1 MDPGTP
7 VALIE
12 RATWPEMR
20 VASGTLDTI
29 VDVRD
34 AEGIEP
40 PAITVI
46 GEVAA
51 TRERVVEFLRNDGSD
66 APLNGVRGE

>member
-1 MDPGTP
+1 MT
-7 VALIE
+7 VA
-12 RATWPEMR
+12 T
-20 VASGTLDTI
+20 GTLEDI

-34 AEGIEP
+34 DAGIEP

-51 TRERVVEFLRNDGSD
+51 TRKRVLAFLRTRTGDDTEVTD
-66 APLNGVRGE
+66 A

>member
-1 MDPGTP
+1 M
-7 VALIE
+7 E
-12 RATWPEMR
+12 
-20 VASGTLDTI
+20 TI

-34 AEGIEP
+34 EHDIEP

-51 TRERVVEFLRNDGSD
+51 TRKAVVDFLGNRT
-66 APLNGVRGE
+66 GELADHDSGLETTTE